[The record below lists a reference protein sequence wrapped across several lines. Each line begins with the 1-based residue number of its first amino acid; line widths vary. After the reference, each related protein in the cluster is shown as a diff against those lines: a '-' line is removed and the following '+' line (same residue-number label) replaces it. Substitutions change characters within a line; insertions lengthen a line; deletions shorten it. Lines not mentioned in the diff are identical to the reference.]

1 MSMTTATQTKAAKMA
16 NEITVGSKVRSYD
29 SQYPERQ
36 QVTGEFANY
45 VEGTVTGTREI
56 EGCTRYEILVERDLH
71 RGVEV
76 TGKHSRCGAAVYPP
90 VNGTRTLFGEVLN
103 GVEVIR

>member
-1 MSMTTATQTKAAKMA
+1 M
-16 NEITVGSKVRSYD
+16 NEIKIGDRVRSFD

-36 QVTGEFANY
+36 QLEGEFANY
-45 VEGTVTGTREI
+45 VEGVVTGTREI
-56 EGCTRYEILVERDLH
+56 EGCTRYEILVDRDVFQG
-71 RGVEV
+71 REI
-76 TGKHSRCGAAVYPP
+76 TGPNSRTGAAVYPP